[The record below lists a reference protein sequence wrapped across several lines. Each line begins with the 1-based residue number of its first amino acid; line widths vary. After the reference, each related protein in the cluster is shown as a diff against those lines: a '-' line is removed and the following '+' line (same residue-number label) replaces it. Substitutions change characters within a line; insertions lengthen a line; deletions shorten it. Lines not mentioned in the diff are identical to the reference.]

1 MENLFLVQRKK
12 EAAKK
17 ILEEI
22 SKEKDPK
29 KLIDLYK
36 EILKINNTDE
46 DIVLNIYYLLK
57 KYIKIQIILFME
69 LKNLKNI

>member
-69 LKNLKNI
+69 LKNLKNT